1 MTEKANVIIRGF
13 DLFFYC
19 ETESIIEAIAE
30 KLGNGEHTFAD
41 YEGTATYMFSQ
52 SYIVTPE
59 FCAELHEQ
67 LDEIGNDFEN
77 SHECEYRF
85 SELYIRADESSKA
98 ELLELGYF
106 THSVGLPSPEAF
118 ASEAGE
124 SKNL

>member
-1 MTEKANVIIRGF
+1 
-13 DLFFYC
+13 
-19 ETESIIEAIAE
+19 
-30 KLGNGEHTFAD
+30 
-41 YEGTATYMFSQ
+41 MFSQ

-67 LDEIGNDFEN
+67 LDTIGNDFEN
-77 SHECEYRF
+77 SYECEYRF

-106 THSVGLPSPEAF
+106 THSVASHSPEAF